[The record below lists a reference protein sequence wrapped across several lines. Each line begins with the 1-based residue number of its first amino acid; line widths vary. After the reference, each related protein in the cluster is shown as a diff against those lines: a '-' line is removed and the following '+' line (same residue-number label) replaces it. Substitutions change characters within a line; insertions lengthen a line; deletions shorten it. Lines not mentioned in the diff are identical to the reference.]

1 MGKRILL
8 PIDGR
13 EHAQR
18 AYELACDLFP
28 EGTFVLLHVINPAD
42 ASVSIDGAIASFP
55 EGWYEQRKD
64 HAHSVFDDMERRAQD
79 TEIDIER
86 HVVIG
91 KPTRK
96 ILDAVEENDIDHV
109 VMSTHGRQG
118 VSRLLL
124 GSTAEGVIRCSSVPV
139 TIAS

>member
-18 AYELACDLFP
+18 AYDLACDLFP
-28 EGTFVLLHVINPAD
+28 EGTYVLLHVINPAD
-42 ASVSIDGAIASFP
+42 ASVSIDGAMASFP
-55 EGWYEQRKD
+55 EGWYQQQQD
-64 HAHSVFDDMERRAQD
+64 HAAVVFDEIENQ
-79 TEIDIER
+79 TGENIDIER
-86 HVVIG
+86 FVEVG
-91 KPTRK
+91 KSTRK
-96 ILDAVEENDIDHV
+96 ILDVIESEDIDHV